1 MLFAGL
7 TESALRF
14 HSFTMR
20 APILYS
26 TADLRNIMH
35 ERVKQ
40 RMDIGTPR

>member
-26 TADLRNIMH
+26 TADLRNIVY

-40 RMDIGTPR
+40 RLHVCTPR